1 MDRNVIYA
9 FQFRTLVSFFFF
21 WMKLNVKK
29 GRKLEGRGR
38 RGWGVGCVLTHDAGE
53 GASGGGSGTLCP
65 SEV

>member
-1 MDRNVIYA
+1 M
-9 FQFRTLVSFFFF
+9 
-21 WMKLNVKK
+21 NVKK

-38 RGWGVGCVLTHDAGE
+38 WGWGVGCVLTHDAGE